1 MFLHTTGHPIPA
13 PRLAPTFDSI
23 CATGCH
29 LALAAFSLE
38 FEPLN
43 DRLRGVPT
51 AAMPRPCPRKEIGIL
66 STNTWST
73 CKQNKSSSIMGIMT
87 PTNMPNMRWHMK
99 INENHM
105 KLCGKWCSMY
115 MKRLAKN
122 WLCHSNKVLIQYDVG
137 GWPRCRASSFTL
149 QVHLPIK
156 KCKKRKCEC
165 HAKSLTT
172 IRLSEWHSHNV
183 FSTRIQNYPF
193 DRVIHGLHHSCSR
206 AVCWMNLG
214 ASEQNAKY
222 GKNKRVYKHSVY
234 IIHYNTLLS
243 VNLHNSTCQKATIH
257 ALSPRTMKDEKSVI
271 LQPIKQCDVWTKIG
285 LYIAL
290 LTI

>member
-1 MFLHTTGHPIPA
+1 MQHVHEKISKKLTLPFEQGSDPIWCR
-13 PRLAPTFDSI
+13 RLATLQ
-23 CATGCH
+23 G
-29 LALAAFSLE
+29 
-38 FEPLN
+38 
-43 DRLRGVPT
+43 
-51 AAMPRPCPRKEIGIL
+51 
-66 STNTWST
+66 
-73 CKQNKSSSIMGIMT
+73 KQFHTSS
-87 PTNMPNMRWHMK
+87 PPAHKKN
-99 INENHM
+99 
-105 KLCGKWCSMY
+105 
-115 MKRLAKN
+115 AKN
-122 WLCHSNKVLIQYDVG
+122 VSVSVMQNHWQ
-137 GWPRCRASSFTL
+137 
-149 QVHLPIK
+149 
-156 KCKKRKCEC
+156 
-165 HAKSLTT
+165 
-172 IRLSEWHSHNV
+172 LSD
-183 FSTRIQNYPF
+183 YPN
-193 DRVIHGLHHSCSR
+193 DTR

>member
-1 MFLHTTGHPIPA
+1 MCMSVSRDHSYSNLVMSMVNWIYTPPTLTFNGLASPGERLSSRASWGTQYLGWSGMIRGLDGMGFP
-13 PRLAPTFDSI
+13 PR
-23 CATGCH
+23 
-29 LALAAFSLE
+29 FSW
-38 FEPLN
+38 
-43 DRLRGVPT
+43 R
-51 AAMPRPCPRKEIGIL
+51 
-66 STNTWST
+66 
-73 CKQNKSSSIMGIMT
+73 
-87 PTNMPNMRWHMK
+87 
-99 INENHM
+99 
-105 KLCGKWCSMY
+105 
-115 MKRLAKN
+115 AKN
-122 WLCHSNKVLIQYDVG
+122 WPWAYFSCI
-137 GWPRCRASSFTL
+137 F
-149 QVHLPIK
+149 
-156 KCKKRKCEC
+156 